1 MNRLSPCLSLLCCAV
16 LGLAACNRGGGGGSD
31 PPPAGEPRLPT
42 LALRQVAA
50 GLSNPLFL
58 TAPAG
63 DPRLFIVEQPGRIR
77 VVKQGTLLAAPFLD
91 LTGKIAAGGE
101 QGLLSLAFDPHYADN
116 GYFYVYFNDTQGDIA
131 VERYSVMPGNADLAD
146 PASVLRILS
155 IAHPTFSNHN
165 GGLLAFGPDG
175 YLYAGIG
182 DGGSGGDPSGNAQNL
197 ARLLGK
203 LLRIDVSKSSAARP
217 YAIPPG
223 NPFAGQAGRM
233 AEIWAYGLRN
243 PWRYAIDGDTL
254 YIADVGQSQREE
266 INAAPLAQ
274 GGLNYGWNI
283 MEGNTCYKDAGCS
296 PAGLTAPILDY
307 DHSQGC
313 SVTGGYVYRGNAI
326 PELRGHYFYSDFCG
340 GWLRSLRYQNG
351 QTSDQR
357 SWPVGNVG
365 PVLSFGV
372 DAQQELYLL
381 SSEGGKV
388 YRLERQ

>member
-1 MNRLSPCLSLLCCAV
+1 MNRLSPCLPLLCCAV
-16 LGLAACNRGGGGGSD
+16 LGLAACNRGGGGSSD
-31 PPPAGEPRLPT
+31 PPPAGEVKPPT
-42 LALRQVAA
+42 LVLRQVAA

-77 VVKQGTLLAAPFLD
+77 IVKQGALLAVPFLD
-91 LTGKIAAGGE
+91 LTAKITAGGE
-101 QGLLSLAFDPHYADN
+101 QGLLSLAFDPRYADN

-155 IAHPTFSNHN
+155 IPHPTFGNHN
-165 GGLLAFGPDG
+165 GGLLAFGADG

-182 DGGSGGDPSGNAQNL
+182 DGGGGGDPSGNAQNL
-197 ARLLGK
+197 GKLLGK
-203 LLRIDVSKSSAARP
+203 LLRIDVSSASAAKP
-217 YAIPPG
+217 YSIPPG

-243 PWRYAIDGDTL
+243 PWRYAIDGETL

-283 MEGNTCYKDAGCS
+283 MEGKTCYKDAGCS

-365 PVLSFGV
+365 PILSFGL

-381 SSEGGKV
+381 GSEGGKV
-388 YRLERQ
+388 YRLEKQ